1 MLWSPLRLN
10 ENGDGMNV
18 GISLAESIEGATTAY
33 YRDGGGTETGI
44 AADEML
50 VEALKQAY
58 IAAYARNDGG
68 SLDAVKNE
76 LAEFGGREPTT
87 NEICEAAIALAGKQ
101 AKQDAGVISLM
112 FKLQAASLAE
122 EYAPALVRAFNA
134 ERARKNGLGTDGVA
148 NDAPK
153 RSNVWRN

>member
-18 GISLAESIEGATTAY
+18 GKSLAESIEGATTAY

-44 AADEML
+44 AADERL

-68 SLDAVKNE
+68 SLDTVKKR
-76 LAEFGGREPTT
+76 A
-87 NEICEAAIALAGKQ
+87 C
-101 AKQDAGVISLM
+101 GVRW
-112 FKLQAASLAE
+112 KGADDQ
-122 EYAPALVRAFNA
+122 
-134 ERARKNGLGTDGVA
+134 
-148 NDAPK
+148 
-153 RSNVWRN
+153 

>member
-1 MLWSPLRLN
+1 MRLN

-50 VEALKQAY
+50 VEALKKAY

-101 AKQDAGVISLM
+101 AKQDAGVISRM

-122 EYAPALVRAFNA
+122 EYAPALVRAFDA

-153 RSNVWRN
+153 RSNVRRN